1 MHPTP
6 EAGNRRGP
14 GRLFLV
20 ATIDAPLNDADRG
33 RSSHQRLLQ
42 GSLAKVW
49 AALATQAETGRATWI
64 DPLGASALA
73 GGVLIAAGYMLCF
86 WVGMAFALDTGISV
100 VWPPS
105 GFALAVLLRYGMRAI
120 IPLWIGAAAADLIAG
135 STPPLASVL
144 MPALMLA
151 EPLVGILLLRLAG
164 FDSSLRRL
172 RDIAALVAVGAPIS
186 TLLNALAGLYVLGA
200 LGVTDWADYW
210 YNVLAWWGG
219 DAGGIITVAPA
230 ILILTN
236 RGEQGIA
243 TQNWIEAGLLTLL
256 AFAALQL
263 AVIWPNMS
271 HGGTAAFAVF
281 PIVAWVALRAPRRVS
296 IVVVLCISAV
306 TLATAKLSGAGF
318 LGAQDALFEL
328 IGMHSFIACLTLTC
342 LLLAALNL
350 DKAQIEARLRER
362 EQFLS
367 LAILGSNDGIWD
379 WRPNEHR
386 LWLSPRWKAQLGYAE
401 DELPDSLSTWSALV
415 HRDDRDR
422 VAQRFADFLED
433 RTASFEMVQRFRH
446 KLGHD
451 VHILTRGIK
460 MMDDEGRVTRVVG
473 VHTDVTELLGA
484 QEELRH
490 QAASLAGLARDL
502 EEQRRTADAANT
514 AKSQFLATMSHE
526 IRTPMNGIIG
536 MLSLMLDSKLNTD
549 QKRWASTA
557 LDSAETLLTII
568 NDILDLS
575 KLDAGKTEVDLLDF
589 DVAGLVEGV
598 AALLKVRATAKGI
611 VLRTDIAPSVPRWL
625 KSDPTRLRQI
635 LFNLIGNAVK
645 FTQRGEV
652 VVLATAGAMRGDSCE
667 LRIDVSDTGI
677 GITRDKMAGLF
688 EPFRQGDSGMAR
700 RFGGSGL
707 GLAIV
712 KRLVKLLGGSVAVE
726 STMDVGSTFTV
737 LLPCGIVAAPLDR
750 PAAMP
755 RDPASGMHRR
765 ASILIAEDNDIN
777 RELVMQMLARLGHN
791 ATTAGNGR
799 EALTAA
805 QGRAF
810 DLILMDIQMPE
821 MDGVSAAA
829 AIRALPGIHGGT
841 PIVAVTANAMV
852 GDRER
857 YLAAGFDDYL
867 AKPLHLGEL
876 QEVIARWTDG
886 PTWPVNGG
894 AEQAVALDRRRAAE
908 LKTTMSDIDFA
919 ALAERLPRDIDA
931 QTDRAQH
938 AIRANDVDGVR
949 VALRALH
956 DLATGFGLREL
967 AALSA
972 RLAAEPAGLAQIVE
986 HTGAMQDVVSRAKS
1000 AIDELRAPSRVW
1012 KE

>member
-1 MHPTP
+1 
-6 EAGNRRGP
+6 
-14 GRLFLV
+14 
-20 ATIDAPLNDADRG
+20 
-33 RSSHQRLLQ
+33 
-42 GSLAKVW
+42 
-49 AALATQAETGRATWI
+49 LATQAATGRPTRRAGVT
-64 DPLGASALA
+64 ASALA
-73 GGVLIAAGYMLCF
+73 EGGLIAAGYVLCF
-86 WVGMAFALDTGISV
+86 AIGMSFVLQTGVSV

-105 GFALAVLLRYGMRAI
+105 GFVLAILLRFGMRAI
-120 IPLWIGAAAADLIAG
+120 VPIWIGCIVANLLFMPTPLIASLLLPG
-135 STPPLASVL
+135 LTV
-144 MPALMLA
+144 A
-151 EPLVGILLLRLAG
+151 EPLIGILLLRLVG

-172 RDIAALVAVGAPIS
+172 RDIAALVGVGAPIS
-186 TLLNALAGLYVLGA
+186 TLLNSLASLYVLSA
-200 LGVTDWADYW
+200 LGITDWANYW
-210 YNVLAWWGG
+210 YNVLLFWGG
-219 DAGGIITVAPA
+219 NTGGVLTIAPG

-236 RGEQGIA
+236 RGEQSIA
-243 TQNWIEAGLLTLL
+243 IQNWIEAGLLSFL

-263 AVIWPNMS
+263 PVIWPHAS
-271 HGGTAAFAVF
+271 QSGAAAFIVF

-296 IVVVLCISAV
+296 IAVVLCISGVA
-306 TLATAKLSGAGF
+306 LATTNLGGARF
-318 LGAQDALFEL
+318 LGADTVLSEHVALQ
-328 IGMHSFIACLTLTC
+328 SFIACLMLTC

-379 WRPNEHR
+379 WRPSEHR

-422 VAQRFADFLED
+422 VSQRFSDFLED
-433 RTASFEMVQRFRH
+433 RTDSFEMVQRFRH

-460 MMDDEGRVTRVVG
+460 MKDEEGRVTRVVG
-473 VHTDVTELLGA
+473 VHTDVTELLSA

-490 QAASLAGLARDL
+490 QAASLAALARDL

-536 MLSLMLDSKLNTD
+536 MLSLMLDSKLNPD

-575 KLDAGKTEVDLLDF
+575 KLDAGKTETELLDF
-589 DVAGLVEGV
+589 DVAALIEGV
-598 AALLKVRATAKGI
+598 TALLKVRATAKGI
-611 VLRTDIAPSVPRWL
+611 ALRTDIAPNVPKWL

-652 VVLATAGAMRGDSCE
+652 VVGASIEAIRADSCE
-667 LRIDVSDTGI
+667 LRIDVADTGI
-677 GITRDKMAGLF
+677 GIDREKMAHLF

-700 RFGGSGL
+700 RFGGTGL

-726 STMDVGSTFTV
+726 STVNAGSTFTV
-737 LLPCGIVAAPLDR
+737 ILPCAIVASPLDR

-755 RDPASGMHRR
+755 HDPSWGMHRR

-777 RELVMQMLARLGHN
+777 RELVTQMLARLGHDG
-791 ATTAGNGR
+791 TTVGNGR

-805 QGRAF
+805 RGRAF
-810 DLILMDIQMPE
+810 DLVLMDIQMPE
-821 MDGVSAAA
+821 MDGVAAAA
-829 AIRALPGIHGGT
+829 AIRALPGAHGGV

-867 AKPLHLGEL
+867 SKPLHLDEL
-876 QEVIARWTDG
+876 QEVIARWTSG
-886 PTWPVNGG
+886 PSAPRHDRGE
-894 AEQAVALDRRRAAE
+894 AAPALDLRRTDE
-908 LKTTMSDIDFA
+908 LRKSMSATDFLA
-919 ALAERLPRDIDA
+919 RAERLPKEIDA
-931 QTDRAQH
+931 QIERAEH
-938 AIRANDVDGVR
+938 AIRANDADGVR
-949 VALRALH
+949 IALRALH
-956 DLATGFGLREL
+956 DMAAAFGLSEL
-967 AALSA
+967 AALTA
-972 RLAAEPAGLAQIVE
+972 RLATETSDLDGLIDHSAAVNSAV
-986 HTGAMQDVVSRAKS
+986 TRAKA
-1000 AIDELRAPSRVW
+1000 AIGDLLALSRDSN
-1012 KE
+1012 E

>member
-1 MHPTP
+1 
-6 EAGNRRGP
+6 
-14 GRLFLV
+14 
-20 ATIDAPLNDADRG
+20 
-33 RSSHQRLLQ
+33 
-42 GSLAKVW
+42 
-49 AALATQAETGRATWI
+49 LATQAETDRTTSRAPFSAT
-64 DPLGASALA
+64 ALA
-73 GGVLIAAGYMLCF
+73 EGGLIAAGYVLCSAI
-86 WVGMAFALDTGISV
+86 GMAFILETGVSV

-105 GFALAVLLRYGMRAI
+105 GFVLAILLRFGMRAI
-120 IPLWIGAAAADLIAG
+120 LPIWIGAAVANLLWFTG
-135 STPPLASVL
+135 PPLASVL
-144 MPALMLA
+144 LPGLTVT
-151 EPLVGILLLRLAG
+151 EPLIAILLLRLVG

-186 TLLNALAGLYVLGA
+186 TLLNALATLYVLSA
-200 LGVTDWADYW
+200 LGATTWTDYW
-210 YNVLAWWGG
+210 QNVLLFWGG
-219 DAGGIITVAPA
+219 NTGGVLAIAPG

-236 RGEQGIA
+236 RGEQGVA

-263 AVIWPNMS
+263 PVIWPHAS
-271 HGGTAAFAVF
+271 QSGAAAFIVF

-296 IVVVLCISAV
+296 IAVVLCISAV
-306 TLATAKLSGAGF
+306 ALGTAKLGGTRF
-318 LGAQDALFEL
+318 FDADDVLSEL
-328 IGMHSFIACLTLTC
+328 ISLQSFIACLMLTC

-386 LWLSPRWKAQLGYAE
+386 LWLSPRWKEQLGYAE

-415 HRDDRDR
+415 HREDRDR

-433 RTASFEMVQRFRH
+433 RANSFEMVQRFRH

-460 MMDDEGRVTRVVG
+460 MKDDEGRVTRVVG
-473 VHTDVTELLGA
+473 VHTDVTELLSA

-490 QAASLAGLARDL
+490 QAASLATLARDL

-536 MLSLMLDSKLNTD
+536 MLSLMLDSKLNPD

-575 KLDAGKTEVDLLDF
+575 KLDAGKTEMELLDF
-589 DVAGLVEGV
+589 DVAGLIEGV
-598 AALLKVRATAKGI
+598 TALLKVRATAKGI
-611 VLRTDIAPSVPRWL
+611 VLRTEIASSVPKWL

-652 VVLATAGAMRGDSCE
+652 VVRASAGVMRADCCE
-667 LRIDVSDTGI
+667 LRIDVTDTGI
-677 GITRDKMAGLF
+677 GIDRDKMTSLF

-700 RFGGSGL
+700 RFGGTGL

-712 KRLVKLLGGSVAVE
+712 KRLVRLLGGSVAVQ
-726 STMDVGSTFTV
+726 STVTAGSTFTIV
-737 LLPCGIVAAPLDR
+737 LPCMMAASPLDR
-750 PAAMP
+750 PMAMP
-755 RDPASGMHRR
+755 RDPAQGTHRR

-777 RELVMQMLARLGHN
+777 RELVTQMLARLGHDG
-791 ATTAGNGR
+791 TAAANGR
-799 EALTAA
+799 EALATA
-805 QGRAF
+805 QRRVF
-810 DLILMDIQMPE
+810 DLVLMDIQMPE

-829 AIRALPGIHGGT
+829 AIRALPGAHGGT

-867 AKPLHLGEL
+867 AKPLHLDQL
-876 QEVIARWTDG
+876 QEIVTRWTSG
-886 PTWPVNGG
+886 PTWHASKD
-894 AEQAVALDRRRAAE
+894 AEPAVPLDRRR
-908 LKTTMSDIDFA
+908 TTEIRKAMPDADFLA
-919 ALAERLPRDIDA
+919 RAERLPREIDA
-931 QTDRAQH
+931 QIDRVQH
-938 AIRANDVDGVR
+938 AIRANDADGVR

-956 DLATGFGLREL
+956 DSAAEFGLSEL
-967 AALSA
+967 AALCA
-972 RLAAEPAGLAQIVE
+972 PLASDMADLDRMVE
-986 HTGAMQDVVSRAKS
+986 QSSAMQAAVARAKS
-1000 AIDELRAPSRVW
+1000 AIEELLASPRDFKA
-1012 KE
+1012 